1 MGNVLSTVFTY
12 QLVHAAIRCS
22 VPIIYACLACSVCK
36 QANVFNM
43 SVEGVMLFSC
53 FIASSV
59 SYLTGSWVLAVL
71 VSVLFGI
78 LVSGLLAFGSI
89 KLKANI
95 VVLAIAINMLATA
108 ATRFLMPRVFGCS
121 GSFTSKDTV
130 PIPTVTLPIFQ
141 DNPVF
146 TSLFNGYNLFELL
159 CPVFIFVLWFMLYK
173 TVWGLRLRTVGLNEM
188 CAQTAGITADGYKVQ
203 ALLIAG
209 ALGGLA
215 GAHMSL
221 GYVTMF
227 AENMVQGRGF
237 MGMAAMHFGAANP
250 VVASLACLIFGACD
264 ALGSRVQLVG
274 IPSQFV
280 LMLPY
285 IITVGVLVVAMAS
298 FARKERRIKSAKH
311 YAAGAAKAGSKSGP
325 SAA

>member
-1 MGNVLSTVFTY
+1 MGEMLSTIFTY

-22 VPIIYACLACSVCK
+22 VPIIYACLACSICK

-43 SVEGVMLFSC
+43 SVEGVMLFGC
-53 FIASSV
+53 FVASAV
-59 SYLTGSWVLAVL
+59 SYLTGSWALAVIVSMLFGML
-71 VSVLFGI
+71 VSA
-78 LVSGLLAFGSI
+78 LLAFGSI

-95 VVLAIAINMLATA
+95 VVLAIAVNMLATA
-108 ATRFLMPRVFGCS
+108 GTRFLMPSVFGCN
-121 GSFTSKDTV
+121 GSFTSKDMI
-130 PIPTVTLPIFQ
+130 PIPTIRLPFFQ
-141 DNPVF
+141 DDPVLS
-146 TSLFNGYNLFELL
+146 SLLNGYNLFELL
-159 CPVFIFVLWFMLYK
+159 SPIFIFALWFMLYK
-173 TVWGLRLRTVGLNEM
+173 TVWGLQLRTVGLNEM
-188 CAQTAGITADGYKVQ
+188 CARTAGIAVEHYKVQ

-227 AENMVQGRGF
+227 AEDMVQGRGF
-237 MGMAAMHFGAANP
+237 MGMAAMQFGAANP
-250 VVASLACLIFGACD
+250 VIASLACLIFGACE

-285 IITVGVLVVAMAS
+285 IITVMVLVVAMIS
-298 FARKERRIKSAKH
+298 FARKAKKDQSAKV
-311 YAAGAAKAGSKSGP
+311 YVISKNETENKG
-325 SAA
+325 